1 MNSLKLVTCVV
12 NVLGSAGVGVAF
24 TSVENHQFF
33 LGTENKARPML
44 ARVENRN
51 KMDQRHFRIAFLI
64 QEIRDI
70 RTT

>member
-33 LGTENKARPML
+33 LGTENKGQVYQKEKVVIKPRSP
-44 ARVENRN
+44 
-51 KMDQRHFRIAFLI
+51 HIGF
-64 QEIRDI
+64 
-70 RTT
+70 